1 MESFDLRI
9 EFYGLALYVPQ
20 GTERMHVL
28 LPVHGAMADGK
39 GRHFA
44 RLVYDTAYENPASTQ
59 LARTFKFVDVE
70 RRVLELLDLSDAPL
84 DVTIT
89 SEIFD
94 LGEIADGVDPALV
107 TGPPTDPVMSRVTM
121 NRGALTRYQL
131 GALYN
136 LAGPRRRMAS
146 RSEWTIRGIPGDTLA
161 LADFLSGPAGETP
174 VPPLHPIGQTIHV
187 TIYNALAADMPP
199 EGDFNPGPAPHPSHH
214 FHAYYAICKPKG
226 GTSPGVPTEAGE
238 EPVLITGDFP
248 KPKQDESGGGLTCV
262 QGQSHLA
269 QPGGQ

>member
-9 EFYGLALYVPQ
+9 EFYGLALYVPE

-39 GRHFA
+39 GRHYA

-70 RRVLELLDLSDAPL
+70 RRVLELLNLSNALL
-84 DVTIT
+84 DVTVT

-94 LGEIADGVDPALV
+94 LSEIADGVDPALV
-107 TGPPTDPVMSRVTM
+107 TGAPTDPVMSRVTM
-121 NRGALTRYQL
+121 NQGALTKYQL

-136 LAGPRRRMAS
+136 LVGPTRRMAS

-161 LADFLSGPAGETP
+161 LADFLSGPPGNTQ

-226 GTSPGVPTEAGE
+226 GNNPGVPIDAGE
-238 EPVLITGDFP
+238 EPVLVTGDFITEVD
-248 KPKQDESGGGLTCV
+248 QDESGGGLTCV
-262 QGQSHLA
+262 QGQSRLA
-269 QPGGQ
+269 PGGQ